1 MTELWDRQPEE
12 THQSFQG
19 FSTYRDLPPTT
30 RSIPAAAAIH
40 YEVPVA
46 TEVQIRQL
54 KEWSSRFMW
63 VNRAAAWDEFVDK
76 KAQAENL
83 EDLLEVRR
91 RHATIARGFL
101 DKAMI
106 RLEDIDP
113 DILAPSDLA
122 RWLDVATR
130 IEREAVGTVEAP
142 LEDQDTEQERKIA
155 AKEKLTEIA
164 ERLASVEER
173 VDNG

>member
-12 THQSFQG
+12 THQSFQA
-19 FSTYRDLPPTT
+19 FAIYRDLLPTT

-40 YEVPVA
+40 YEMPVA

-63 VNRAAAWDEFVDK
+63 VDRSAAWDEHVDK
-76 KAQAENL
+76 EAQAENL

-91 RHATIARGFL
+91 RHANIARGFL
-101 DKAMI
+101 DKVVV
-106 RLEDIDP
+106 RLSDLDP
-113 DILAPSDLA
+113 DLLAPSDLA
-122 RWLDVATR
+122 RWMDVATR
-130 IEREAVGTVEAP
+130 IEREAVGTADAP
-142 LEDQDTEQERKIA
+142 LEDQESEEDRKTA

-164 ERLASVEER
+164 DRLAAVESR
-173 VDNG
+173 VENG